1 MLENDNS
8 KKRLQFKDKNGNDYP
23 EWEIKKLG
31 DIAKFYSGGTP
42 LTTKRQYF
50 GGKIPFIRSGEINS
64 STTEQFITEEGL
76 KKSSAK
82 LVETGDILYAL
93 YGATSGE
100 VGISKINGAINQ
112 AVLCIKSNENHFYIY
127 SFLKFKKENI
137 IKTFLQ
143 GGQGN
148 LSADIV
154 KNISLPIPT
163 LEEQTKIAN
172 FLSSIDEKIEKME
185 QELAELKSYKK
196 GVMQLIFDNENA
208 GNAHFVERERE
219 RERE

>member
-1 MLENDNS
+1 VKLLIINELCEFI
-8 KKRLQFKDKNGNDYP
+8 RFKDDNGNEYP
-23 EWEIKKLG
+23 NWEVKKMG

-76 KKSSAK
+76 KNSSAK
-82 LVETGDILYAL
+82 LVEVGDILYAL

-112 AVLCIKSNENHFYIY
+112 AVLCIKSDENHFYIY
-127 SFLKFKKENI
+127 SFLKFEKENI

-154 KNISLPIPT
+154 KKIKIPIPAI
-163 LEEQTKIAN
+163 EEQTKIAN
-172 FLSSIDEKIEKME
+172 FLSDIDEKINQVAVQFDTTKEF
-185 QELAELKSYKK
+185 KK
-196 GVMQLIFDNENA
+196 GVMQQM
-208 GNAHFVERERE
+208 FV
-219 RERE
+219 